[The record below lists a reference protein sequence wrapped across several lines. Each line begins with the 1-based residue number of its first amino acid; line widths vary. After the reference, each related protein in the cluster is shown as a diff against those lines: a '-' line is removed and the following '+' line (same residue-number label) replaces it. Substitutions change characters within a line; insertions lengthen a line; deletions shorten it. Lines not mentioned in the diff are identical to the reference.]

1 MKISVLDQKS
11 SYALGEEAL
20 FCIEGPDPYPA
31 LELCLSNDGFR
42 VLNQQPLILKD
53 GSATV
58 KGTLGE
64 PGILRCRVNYCED
77 GKNKS
82 LIAAVAFEPERIEPT
97 TTEPEGFDLFW
108 QEQKQQLASVP
119 VDVTLTEVPELSQGK
134 PYIFYEI
141 SLACIEGTQLKGYL
155 AKPKSTSPAP
165 AILTLQNHGGGAW
178 SLPGEWVTDFAS
190 MGFLAM
196 AMNTHDVENGREQSY
211 YDELNRGPLAS
222 YTLRGFLDRDAYYF
236 KTVYLRIVRAIDYL
250 TSLPEWDSKTMI
262 LTGRSQGGGLSLVGA
277 GLDPRVTG
285 MVCAVPALCEHGGH
299 KYGRPAGWPRFVPY
313 DELDYGRNC
322 FDATGNQHGPV
333 SNTVWE
339 VSRYYDAVNFARKIR
354 CPVVVNFGM
363 IDTTVPPTTVLSAY
377 NVIETQKTSIV
388 SPKLGHGAD
397 RDPEYRR
404 NDFIVEMA
412 KQTSESFVLND
423 GGS

>member
-1 MKISVLDQKS
+1 
-11 SYALGEEAL
+11 
-20 FCIEGPDPYPA
+20 
-31 LELCLSNDGFR
+31 
-42 VLNQQPLILKD
+42 
-53 GSATV
+53 
-58 KGTLGE
+58 
-64 PGILRCRVNYCED
+64 
-77 GKNKS
+77 
-82 LIAAVAFEPERIEPT
+82 
-97 TTEPEGFDLFW
+97 
-108 QEQKQQLASVP
+108 
-119 VDVTLTEVPELSQGK
+119 
-134 PYIFYEI
+134 
-141 SLACIEGTQLKGYL
+141 
-155 AKPKSTSPAP
+155 
-165 AILTLQNHGGGAW
+165 
-178 SLPGEWVTDFAS
+178 
-190 MGFLAM
+190 
-196 AMNTHDVENGREQSY
+196 
-211 YDELNRGPLAS
+211 
-222 YTLRGFLDRDAYYF
+222 
-236 KTVYLRIVRAIDYL
+236 
-250 TSLPEWDSKTMI
+250 MI